1 MVKSIEKIEI
11 VGIIIFMILAFLVV
25 GKYYIKTTDEYL
37 LTLPAS
43 EKFSVPIEW
52 RYDWG
57 DYKIKDNSL
66 SIISSNALLY
76 RKSINYSDY
85 DFQISFCEYNSD
97 SISLIARL
105 QDNSSYTS
113 CVFDNKYFAIINR
126 INGKE
131 NVVRKIMIN
140 NDKYLIKNG
149 TSIGIMVNND
159 YIQCLIDK
167 TPVIHFKN
175 AQMLSHGGI
184 GIKINSETQNNS
196 KVSIDSMSLNF
207 K

>member
-1 MVKSIEKIEI
+1 MVKSMQKIEI
-11 VGIIIFMILAFLVV
+11 VGIIIFMILAILVV
-25 GKYYIKTTDEYL
+25 GKYYIKTTDEYI

-43 EKFSVPIEW
+43 ENFSVPIES
-52 RYDWG
+52 RYNWG

-66 SIISSNALLY
+66 NIISFNTLLY

-85 DFQISFCEYNSD
+85 DFHISFCEYNSD

>member
-1 MVKSIEKIEI
+1 MVKSMQKIEI
-11 VGIIIFMILAFLVV
+11 VGIIIFMILAILVV
-25 GKYYIKTTDEYL
+25 GKYYIKTTDEYI

-43 EKFSVPIEW
+43 ENFSVPIEW
-52 RYDWG
+52 RYNWG

-66 SIISSNALLY
+66 NIISSNALLY

-85 DFQISFCEYNSD
+85 DFHISFCEYNSD

>member
-1 MVKSIEKIEI
+1 MVKSMQSIEV
-11 VGIIIFMILAFLVV
+11 VGIIIFMILALLVV
-25 GKYYIKTTDEYL
+25 GKYYTNTADEYI
-37 LTLPAS
+37 LTLTAS

-52 RYDWG
+52 RSDWG
-57 DYKIKDNSL
+57 NYKIKDNSL
-66 SIISSNALLY
+66 NIHSSNALLY
-76 RKSINYSDY
+76 RKSVNYPDY
-85 DFQISFCEYNSD
+85 DFHISFCEYNSD

-105 QDNSSYTS
+105 QDNSTYTS
-113 CVFDNKYFAIINR
+113 CVFDNKYIAITNKV
-126 INGKE
+126 NGKE
-131 NVVRKIMIN
+131 NTLRKIMIN
-140 NDKYLIKNG
+140 NDKYLIKDG

-184 GIKINSETQNNS
+184 GIKLNSETQNNS

-207 K
+207 N